1 MDLISCIFTTL
12 VVVDQL
18 NGSSLSFHTLCL
30 SSTNICRYN
39 SKKYRYF
46 YAITSDVDDV
56 LSAGQVYK
64 VDTWTGEVL
73 NHAERQLYCAEPI
86 FVPSPDA
93 IDEDDGVLVTSAI
106 RGAPEVN
113 YAALLVLDAKNM
125 KELARAEFNLGGP
138 APKPLHGF
146 FTGNNKFAR

>member
-12 VVVDQL
+12 VVVNQL
-18 NGSSLSFHTLCL
+18 NGSSFHTLCL

-73 NHAERQLYCAEPI
+73 NHAEGQLYCAEPI